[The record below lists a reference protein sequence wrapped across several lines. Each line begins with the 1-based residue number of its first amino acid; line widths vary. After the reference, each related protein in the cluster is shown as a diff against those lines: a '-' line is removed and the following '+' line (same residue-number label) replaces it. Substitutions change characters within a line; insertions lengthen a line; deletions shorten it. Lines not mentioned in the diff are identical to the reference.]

1 MSNPLILVNELL
13 VLVHLTG
20 MAILVGSFILNMRKK
35 QDFPFKLMAWAAG
48 IQLFTGT
55 LLVGLAY
62 AVGDDLPDN
71 TKIPIKALLATG
83 ALIASIIGAKRQ
95 SKKVAKLQPFF
106 HTAGGFAVINL
117 VIAVLWSAEIWS

>member
-20 MAILVGSFILNMRKK
+20 MAILVGAFILNMRKK

-48 IQLFTGT
+48 IQLATGT

-62 AVGDDLPDN
+62 AIGEDLPDN
-71 TKIPIKALLATG
+71 TKISIKLLLALG
-83 ALIASIIGAKRQ
+83 ALVAAIIGARRQ
-95 SKKVAKLQPFF
+95 SKKGAKLQPFF

-117 VIAVLWSAEIWS
+117 IIAVLWSSEIWS